1 MISGVSRQL
10 KSFGNVM
17 LITSESIYIKVGVT
31 FRYKFK
37 LTCSSLRNKVSE
49 KKVSETLLLTPEQNV
64 REQSLGNIL
73 GVS

>member
-1 MISGVSRQL
+1 MYP
-10 KSFGNVM
+10 
-17 LITSESIYIKVGVT
+17 YIKVGVT

-64 REQSLGNIL
+64 REQSLGNLL